1 MSITET
7 APERRTAKADA
18 IKFLQAAL
26 AGDPVPATEVSRM
39 AREHNLTA
47 KAIRSAREA
56 LGIKIV
62 RHGFGACSTS
72 LRSLPRWHID
82 AQPIPSEEGRPK
94 TKDGY
99 EIIQL
104 EPDNPCTYCGQRD
117 GTVYLV
123 CNPVEGGN
131 EPLHENCA
139 AFLFEWLGKFS
150 KRKSGGHGQV

>member
-1 MSITET
+1 MSIMEA

-18 IKFLQAAL
+18 MEFLEAVL
-26 AGDPVPATEVSRM
+26 AGAPVPATEVGRM

-56 LGIKIV
+56 LGIKSGRDGV
-62 RHGFGACSTS
+62 GPGAKS
-72 LRSLPRWHID
+72 LWSLPRGHID
-82 AQPIPSEEGRPK
+82 AQPIPSEEGRSK

-99 EIIQL
+99 EIIKL
-104 EPDNPCTYCGQRD
+104 EPDKSCTYCGQRD

-123 CNPVEGGN
+123 CNPVEGGS
-131 EPLHENCA
+131 EPLHEDCA
-139 AFLFEWLGKFS
+139 WFLFEWLGKFS